1 MTQSA
6 SHSHG
11 PIVET
16 HDGGNHS
23 YGSHGGRD
31 SHGGH
36 EGHSVGIAQYIYVF
50 IALCFLTGC
59 SFFTYSHYW
68 PWHDQPQI
76 GWAFMMAVSCTK
88 AMLVILFFMHVMYE
102 ANWKFVLTIPAAL
115 MSIFLI
121 LMLVP
126 DVGLRGRTAS
136 EERRYHMAEER
147 SPHHQAAQEKAAD
160 KQPVEHLSPEK

>member
-1 MTQSA
+1 MTHSA
-6 SHSHG
+6 SQSHG

-16 HDGGNHS
+16 PGG
-23 YGSHGGRD
+23 HGHD

-36 EGHSVGIAQYIYVF
+36 TGHDGHSVGIAKYIYVF
-50 IALCFLTGC
+50 IALCVLTGC
-59 SFFTYSHYW
+59 SFFTTSSYW

-88 AMLVILFFMHVMYE
+88 AMLVILFFMHVLYE

-115 MSIFLI
+115 MSIFLV
-121 LMLVP
+121 LMLIP

-136 EERRYHMAEER
+136 DDRRYHMAEER
-147 SPHHQAAQEKAAD
+147 SPADEEAHEKAAD
-160 KQPVEHLSPEK
+160 EQPVKQLPLEK

>member
-1 MTQSA
+1 
-6 SHSHG
+6 
-11 PIVET
+11 
-16 HDGGNHS
+16 
-23 YGSHGGRD
+23 
-31 SHGGH
+31 
-36 EGHSVGIAQYIYVF
+36 
-50 IALCFLTGC
+50 
-59 SFFTYSHYW
+59 
-68 PWHDQPQI
+68 
-76 GWAFMMAVSCTK
+76 MMAVSCTK

-160 KQPVEHLSPEK
+160 EQPVEHLSPEK